1 MLTDVTKVNDP
12 LQSCSV
18 TRSSELSSSTK
29 MYQHF
34 DSNLQCYIGGPLRI
48 KAHAHDKNAS
58 VNKFI
63 REERTDAVIQ
73 TWPKNEEKKNK

>member
-1 MLTDVTKVNDP
+1 
-12 LQSCSV
+12 
-18 TRSSELSSSTK
+18 

-73 TWPKNEEKKNK
+73 TWPKNEEKKNKWKKWQELVHVMYMNYATFQNGA